1 MTFIDSVKFLY
12 STANPISN
20 SWYFKIGPIVLYSV
34 TPMVNNIS
42 DFPTLEIDYEGDRL

>member
-20 SWYFKIGPIVLYSV
+20 SRYFKIGPIVLYSV
-34 TPMVNNIS
+34 TPMVNNIIS
-42 DFPTLEIDYEGDRL
+42 DFSTLGIDY